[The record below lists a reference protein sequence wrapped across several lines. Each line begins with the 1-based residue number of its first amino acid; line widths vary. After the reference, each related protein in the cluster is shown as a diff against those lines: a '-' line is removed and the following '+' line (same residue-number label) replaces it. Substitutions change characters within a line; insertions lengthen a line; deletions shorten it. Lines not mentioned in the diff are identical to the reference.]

1 MCALQAANSI
11 QGANLMQQTHVFME
25 TRSQPPQVQGVGV
38 TLRLP
43 VYINPAHLKC
53 AEKAN
58 VSTVTHFMK
67 GAFASAR
74 SYGESG

>member
-1 MCALQAANSI
+1 
-11 QGANLMQQTHVFME
+11 MQQTHIFMG

-43 VYINPAHLKC
+43 VSTYPAHLKC

-58 VSTVTHFMK
+58 V
-67 GAFASAR
+67 AL
-74 SYGESG
+74 